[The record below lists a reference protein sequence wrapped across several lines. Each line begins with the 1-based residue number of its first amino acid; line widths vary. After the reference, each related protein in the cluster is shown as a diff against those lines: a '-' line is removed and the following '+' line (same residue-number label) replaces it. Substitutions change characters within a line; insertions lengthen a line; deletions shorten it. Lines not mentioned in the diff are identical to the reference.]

1 MNGFEL
7 LLRMILKLAGVML
20 LIALAFILVLHR
32 LTLLKS
38 SALPTWD

>member
-20 LIALAFILVLHR
+20 LIALDFILVFVACYYVLF
-32 LTLLKS
+32 
-38 SALPTWD
+38 

>member
-20 LIALAFILVLHR
+20 LIASAFILVFVACYYVLF
-32 LTLLKS
+32 
-38 SALPTWD
+38 